1 MSNATLHIVPAAPR
15 GDIIRLQNI
24 ISKIEDDLRSTNEKL
39 GNLRQLIR
47 TESNIKSRDIYLNK
61 VCDMVKEQHRIR
73 SILHSHRSKLKRLES
88 KKKLKF
94 VTKQIPQ
101 QAKNSKLLEL
111 FHNYETKTARNS
123 EAPKRKI
130 LDNEETV
137 NGEDKPAKQIIIDN
151 HGRTMK
157 CLKAHVKKR
166 ITEEEQKL
174 VVPQIVKVEQAKY
187 SDDDTLTLEETKPE
201 TEELPISQEEK
212 LVVKIEI
219 DEESEYI
226 KETEQ
231 IEEEK
236 PELSVETPQA
246 NTIVIS
252 NHRDAMQCLKA
263 LQEYAMLNENYR
275 AIGLLSETEK
285 AFVSPA
291 DVTDFEL

>member
-1 MSNATLHIVPAAPR
+1 MSNATIHIVPAAPR

-24 ISKIEDDLRSTNEKL
+24 ISKIEDDLRTTNEKL

-73 SILHSHRSKLKRLES
+73 SILQSHRSKLKRLES

-94 VTKQIPQ
+94 VTKPTPQ

-111 FHNYETKTARNS
+111 FHNYETKTVRNS
-123 EAPKRKI
+123 EVPKRKF
-130 LDNEETV
+130 LDKEEELNV
-137 NGEDKPAKQIIIDN
+137 EDKPAKQIIIDN

-201 TEELPISQEEK
+201 TEELHISQDEK

-219 DEESEYI
+219 DEESKYI
-226 KETEQ
+226 KETER

-236 PELSVETPQA
+236 PELSVKTPQA
-246 NTIVIS
+246 NTTVIN

-285 AFVSPA
+285 AFASPA
-291 DVTDFEL
+291 DDTDFEL